1 MTAFEDRQRGQEA
14 KYQHDQEL
22 GFKVRNR
29 RNKLFGLWLAAEH
42 LGLAGDAAADY
53 AKDMVMSDFESP
65 GDSDMLD
72 KVRADLVKAGKDVPD
87 LALQRRLEQC
97 DVEARRQVMAA

>member
-53 AKDMVMSDFESP
+53 AKDVVMSDFESP
-65 GDSDMLD
+65 GDEDMLG
-72 KVRADLVKAGKDVPD
+72 KVRADLAKASKDVPD
-87 LALQRRLEQC
+87 SALQKRLEQC
-97 DVEARRQVMAA
+97 EAEARRQVMAA